1 MTKYFSF
8 ATLALLALG
17 LGYVGSKQTSD
28 EITHQKR
35 NPEQIFDE
43 LCSSCHG
50 ASAQTFV
57 DRRWKHGN
65 SRAELITTITN
76 GWPDSGMPSFAKAL
90 KKKEIEAMADYIL
103 QNIANMGKFDVTKV
117 THPRPGE
124 TFTSDGMKYQIEI
137 IASSLTSVWG
147 IAFLPD
153 GGMLVTDR
161 NGKMY
166 RRSAAGDMQ
175 EITSGVPEVVAEG
188 QGGLLD
194 VELHPQFAQN
204 NLVYLSYS
212 IGKKEGD
219 KVLTSTAITRAR
231 LEGTSLVDP
240 KVIFEAQPYF
250 ATRHHYGSRMEFGKD
265 GLLYFSVGDRGM
277 HFKTSQ
283 QLDAGGGKIH
293 RIKDDGSIPAD
304 NPFAGQGG
312 KVASI
317 YSYGHRNP
325 QGLCMDPAT
334 GQIWEHEHGPRGGD
348 ELNLIKKSADYGWP
362 SISYGINY
370 DGTIMTPKTAEKG
383 MEQPIHQWTPS
394 IGPSGMTFVEG
405 NRYPAWKGNILMG
418 SLRFQY
424 LSRVVLKDGKF
435 QKEEILLQKIGRVRT
450 VEMSPDGHVYVGTET
465 PGFIYKLVP
474 VAAN

>member
-8 ATLALLALG
+8 TTLVLLALG
-17 LGYVGSKQTSD
+17 LAYVDSNQTD
-28 EITHQKR
+28 EITQQKR
-35 NPEQIFDE
+35 SPEQIFNE

-76 GWPDSGMPSFAKAL
+76 GWADNGMPSFGKTL
-90 KKKEIEAMADYIL
+90 KKKEIEGMADYIL
-103 QNIANMGKFDVTKV
+103 KNLANMGKFDVTKV

-124 TFTSDGMKYQIEI
+124 TFTSEGMKFQIERV
-137 IASSLTSVWG
+137 AEGLDSPWG
-147 IAFLPD
+147 MAFLP
-153 GGMLVTDR
+153 GGDMLITDR

-166 RRSAAGDMQ
+166 RRNAAGDLQ
-175 EITSGVPEVVAEG
+175 PISGVPAVVAEG

-204 NLVYLSYS
+204 NLIYLSYS

-219 KVLTSTAITRAR
+219 KVLTSTAISRAR
-231 LEGTSLVDP
+231 LEGNQLLDE
-240 KVIFEAQPYF
+240 KMIFDAQPYF
-250 ATRHHYGSRMEFGKD
+250 TTRHHYGSRLEFGRD
-265 GLLYFSVGDRGM
+265 GYLYFSVGDRGN
-277 HFKTSQ
+277 HYKTSQ

-304 NPFAGQGG
+304 NPFVGQAG
-312 KVASI
+312 KTASV

-334 GQIWEHEHGPRGGD
+334 GQIWATEHGPRGGD
-348 ELNLIKKSADYGWP
+348 EINPIKKGADYGWP
-362 SISYGINY
+362 TISYGINY
-370 DGTIMTPKTAEKG
+370 DGTIMTPKTAQAG

-394 IGPSGMTFVEG
+394 IGPSGMTFVKG
-405 NRYPAWKGNILMG
+405 DRYPAWKGNLLLG

-435 QKEEILLQKIGRVRT
+435 QKEEILLQKMGRLRN
-450 VEMSPDGHVYVGTET
+450 VEMSPDGYIYIATEQ
-465 PGFIYKLVP
+465 PGMINRIVP
-474 VAAN
+474 VTAN